1 MLHGAP
7 WRGKVEEN
15 LKMRYRVAVGR
26 KVYEYTDIIEVDA
39 DSVEEAERRAI
50 ALAQEEAE
58 DMTWQFI
65 EQPDYFI
72 SDLETRPDLSG
83 PAAAKKEDKR
93 G

>member
-1 MLHGAP
+1 M
-7 WRGKVEEN
+7 K
-15 LKMRYRVAVGR
+15 YRVAVGR

-50 ALAQEEAE
+50 ALAQEEGT
-58 DMTWQFI
+58 TWESN

-83 PAAAKKEDKR
+83 PAVGKKEDKR